1 MKTTLTHTITRVTI
15 LVSCVVLFLSGC
27 QSADSGGS
35 FTGFTNPW
43 SGVPSQSEPPITTLE
58 PAAEEAN
65 DAPTAEKEGP

>member
-1 MKTTLTHTITRVTI
+1 MKTTLTPNTARISI

-43 SGVPSQSEPPITTLE
+43 SGVPSQSEPPIATLE
-58 PAAEEAN
+58 PAAENAN
-65 DAPTAEKEGP
+65 DAPAAEK